1 VNTPNPLVVG
11 ETPTSIPQSSKIFY
25 GVYRAGQA
33 YGQVVAQGKVD
44 LGDIV
49 SSTFSLGL
57 DALSFIAN
65 PFKHLVQ
72 AGVSWLFEH
81 ISFLREPLDWIAGN
95 PNAIE
100 GLALTWNNI
109 AMALHD
115 AAAEWASELQT
126 ATDWDGADA
135 EAYRQSAAAFGEVV
149 NGAADGAK
157 WTANLITGAG
167 VLVAITRTMFL
178 EIISN
183 FIAEAILWI
192 LSALATA
199 GFTFGATAAA
209 AVARVVSKA
218 VGVFADLVGKL
229 GQLMSKLGRWVVSL
243 RKFGTGSTGLKQ
255 SLDTAADQMLK
266 GTAKG
271 LMGSGART
279 MNGADRLRN
288 LSDGPLI
295 RSWDP
300 LKNSWKNPIDTMKTV
315 KYTGNSVAAGENQ
328 YSRMEA
334 DRQANGGP

>member
-1 VNTPNPLVVG
+1 MNANPLIAA
-11 ETPTSIPQSSKIFY
+11 EEPTPMPQSAKIFY
-25 GVYRAGQA
+25 GVYKAGQS
-33 YGQVVAQGKVD
+33 YGQVITQGKVD
-44 LGDIV
+44 VGDIA

-57 DALSFIAN
+57 DALSFISN

-81 ISFLREPLDWIAGN
+81 IAFLREPLDWLAGD
-95 PNAIE
+95 PQAIKA
-100 GLALTWNNI
+100 LATTWNNI

-115 AAAEWASELQT
+115 AATGWTTELQS

-135 EAYRQSAAAFGEVV
+135 EAYRQSAAAFGEVID
-149 NGAADGAK
+149 GAAGGAE

-167 VLVAITRTMFL
+167 VLIGITRTMFL

-183 FIAEAILWI
+183 FIAEAIMWI

-218 VGVFADLVGKL
+218 VGVFGDMVRKL
-229 GQLMSKLGRWVVSL
+229 GELMTKLGRWVVSL
-243 RKFGTGSTGLKQ
+243 RKFGTGSTGLKKA
-255 SLDTAADQMLK
+255 LDGATDQLLK
-266 GTAKG
+266 GGGKV
-271 LMGSGART
+271 LMGAGDKAASGAR
-279 MNGADRLRN
+279 RLDN
-288 LSDGPLI
+288 LSDGPLL

-315 KYTGNSVAAGENQ
+315 KYTGNSVAAGENE
-328 YSRMEA
+328 YSRMQAE
-334 DRQANGGP
+334 REANGGP